1 MSKSIQQKRDRIRLS
16 ETKSQIVPT
25 PKIKVEETNTEN
37 VQGTIEVV
45 ENTIKKKRGRPR
57 KVIVEDIHN

>member
-16 ETKSQIVPT
+16 EASPS
-25 PKIKVEETNTEN
+25 PKIKVEKTNTEN

-45 ENTIKKKRGRPR
+45 ENKIKKKRGRPR

>member
-1 MSKSIQQKRDRIRLS
+1 MSKSIQEKRDRIRLAR
-16 ETKSQIVPT
+16 QT
-25 PKIKVEETNTEN
+25 PKIKVEKTNAEN

-45 ENTIKKKRGRPR
+45 ENKIKKKRGRPR

>member
-1 MSKSIQQKRDRIRLS
+1 MSKSIQEKRDRIRLS
-16 ETKSQIVPT
+16 EASAEQSPS
-25 PKIKVEETNTEN
+25 PKIKVEKTNAEN

-45 ENTIKKKRGRPR
+45 ENKIKKKRGRPR

>member
-1 MSKSIQQKRDRIRLS
+1 MSKSIQQKRDRIRQ
-16 ETKSQIVPT
+16 SQT
-25 PKIKVEETNTEN
+25 PKIKVEKTNAEN

-45 ENTIKKKRGRPR
+45 ENKIKKKRGRPR

>member
-25 PKIKVEETNTEN
+25 PKIKVEETNTTN
-37 VQGTIEVV
+37 VQETIEVV
-45 ENTIKKKRGRPR
+45 ENKIKKKRGRPR

>member
-25 PKIKVEETNTEN
+25 PKIKVEETNTTN
-37 VQGTIEVV
+37 VQETIEVV

>member
-25 PKIKVEETNTEN
+25 PKIKVEKTNAEN

>member
-25 PKIKVEETNTEN
+25 PKIKVEKTNAEN
-37 VQGTIEVV
+37 TIEVV
-45 ENTIKKKRGRPR
+45 ENKIKKKRGRPR